1 MIQRLIICTLFTLT
15 TTSIMAQLSLKEYV
29 EAVMMYSHT
38 IASAEA
44 VVEGADA
51 EYGIA
56 KRTLLPSVSLSSDVA
71 YNIDA
76 DATPWALRAD
86 VVQPIYNGGGNIART
101 KQHEWLL
108 AQSESALESSMLDV
122 RYEAETLYWSL
133 SRAAIYRQAMRDY
146 ITIVQRLKGVAQHRY
161 EEGYTSKS
169 DLLQVESRLS
179 DAEYLLSQAEQS
191 WRVALHRFN
200 ILRGEE
206 ASTDVILSEDIFDSF
221 AMPIREDIM
230 DVIDHH
236 PDYLRAVAGKES
248 AQSGIDLRRAEY
260 LPKLN
265 VGVFGMWQ
273 STSSSS
279 VNGGVL
285 LSFNTPIFHFMER
298 REAMRSAKSN
308 YQRADVEV
316 ENVVDKIILNE
327 SNGWANL
334 EYTHRRV
341 EAVQRNLDI
350 AQENLD
356 ISTYSYREGM
366 ATILDVLQAQIS
378 WLQIYEN
385 AIAAEYDYTIAI
397 ASYRYIVG
405 K

>member
-101 KQHEWLL
+101 KQREWLL

-133 SRAAIYRQAMRDY
+133 SRAAIYRQAMCDY

-169 DLLQVESRLS
+169 DLL
-179 DAEYLLSQAEQS
+179 
-191 WRVALHRFN
+191 
-200 ILRGEE
+200 
-206 ASTDVILSEDIFDSF
+206 
-221 AMPIREDIM
+221 
-230 DVIDHH
+230 
-236 PDYLRAVAGKES
+236 
-248 AQSGIDLRRAEY
+248 
-260 LPKLN
+260 
-265 VGVFGMWQ
+265 
-273 STSSSS
+273 
-279 VNGGVL
+279 
-285 LSFNTPIFHFMER
+285 
-298 REAMRSAKSN
+298 
-308 YQRADVEV
+308 
-316 ENVVDKIILNE
+316 
-327 SNGWANL
+327 
-334 EYTHRRV
+334 
-341 EAVQRNLDI
+341 
-350 AQENLD
+350 
-356 ISTYSYREGM
+356 
-366 ATILDVLQAQIS
+366 
-378 WLQIYEN
+378 
-385 AIAAEYDYTIAI
+385 
-397 ASYRYIVG
+397 
-405 K
+405 